1 MQCIRDISIDVKSQK
16 KGSLERLMKVNCE
29 VSNNAPLTFDIHVID
44 KNIDVNCQLRRAH

>member
-1 MQCIRDISIDVKSQK
+1 
-16 KGSLERLMKVNCE
+16 MKVKCE